1 VTRAPDTVGEIMTRE
16 VVTVSPEDI
25 VEHAVRAMVE
35 HDIGSVVVADG
46 DLALGLFTERDLTRR
61 ILDQPD
67 LLKRPVKDVMSSPV
81 VATKPDAQMVEAFDL
96 MNAENVRRLA
106 VVESDRLVG
115 IVTERDL
122 MKWVGA
128 VAAE

>member
-1 VTRAPDTVGEIMTRE
+1 MTRAPDTVGEIMTRE